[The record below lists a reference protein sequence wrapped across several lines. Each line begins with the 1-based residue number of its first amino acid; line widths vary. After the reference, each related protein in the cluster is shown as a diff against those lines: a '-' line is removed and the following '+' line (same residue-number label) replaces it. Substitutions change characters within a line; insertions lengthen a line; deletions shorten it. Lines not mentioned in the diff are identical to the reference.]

1 MKRILTLLALLALP
15 LAAQEQKRDE
25 PKPAPPGRVQKM
37 FVLKYADPN
46 QLVYL
51 LQVFGGNFT
60 PNASMHVLAV
70 STTPDAMAAVEDAIN
85 RLDVPSAAPQ
95 NVDLTAYFL
104 IGSSTEN
111 APSGALPKDLDSVVT
126 QLRNAFTYKNYRLM
140 DVLTLRTR
148 TGREAQT
155 SSTSGAVTIGN
166 TSQPIITQFR
176 LQSVTISGDGTIRID
191 GLRASNRVPVATG
204 SFQPGVGGV
213 GINPLVNTQFSYQ
226 DIGINTD
233 LDIKEGQKLV
243 VGKMGMSPNEALFL
257 VLTARVAQ

>member
-1 MKRILTLLALLALP
+1 MKRISILLVLFALGLS
-15 LAAQEQKRDE
+15 AQDQTKQE
-25 PKPAPPGRVQKM
+25 KPQPARVQKM

-46 QLVYL
+46 QLVQL

-60 PNASMHVLAV
+60 PNTSMHVLAV
-70 STTPDAMAAVEDAIN
+70 STTPEAMAAVEDALK

-95 NVDLTAYFL
+95 NVDITAYFL
-104 IGSSTEN
+104 VGSSSEN
-111 APSGALPKDLDSVVT
+111 APPGTVPKDLESVVT
-126 QLRNAFTYKNYRLM
+126 QLRNAFTYKNYRLL

-155 SSTSGAVTIGN
+155 SSTSGSVTIGN

-176 LQSVTISGDGTIRID
+176 LQSVSISADGSIRID
-191 GLRASNRVPVATG
+191 GLRASNRVPVAYG

-213 GINPLVNTQFSYQ
+213 GVNPLVNTQFSYQ

>member
-1 MKRILTLLALLALP
+1 MKRLSILLVLVALALS
-15 LAAQEQKRDE
+15 AQEQAK
-25 PKPAPPGRVQKM
+25 KPQPERIQKM

-46 QLVYL
+46 QLVQL
-51 LQVFGGNFT
+51 LQVFGGSYT

-70 STTPDAMAAVEDAIN
+70 STTPEAMAAVEDALK

-104 IGSSTEN
+104 VGSSE
-111 APSGALPKDLDSVVT
+111 AASSGTVPKDLESVVT
-126 QLRNAFTYKNYRLM
+126 QLRNAFTYKNYRVL

-148 TGREAQT
+148 TGRDAST
-155 SSTSGAVTIGN
+155 SSSSGAVTIGN
-166 TSQPIITQFR
+166 TSQPIITSFR
-176 LQSVTISGDGTIRID
+176 LQSVSVSADGSIRID

-204 SFQPGVGGV
+204 PVAPSAGSGSGG
-213 GINPLVNTQFSYQ
+213 LVDTRFTYN

-257 VLTARVAQ
+257 VLTARLAQ